1 MKGKNIKKYRQEKGL
16 TQKQLGELC
25 GMSESTIRK
34 YELELLNPKL
44 ETLQKISNA
53 LDVNINELLD
63 YQEFLNNGDWL
74 GFAELEKISVKQEE
88 EKYNKELNKRGIQQI
103 YDLLTDLYSDGKYR
117 FNLNDIDGLNVF
129 LNINLDEYK
138 NVSNKE
144 LKELEKDILKYL
156 DFQFEKILSNKET
169 NKFKK

>member
-1 MKGKNIKKYRQEKGL
+1 MTTNEKIKKIRQEKRL

-25 GMSESTIRK
+25 GIAESTIRR
-34 YELELLNPKL
+34 YELGDLNPKL
-44 ETLQKISNA
+44 ETIRKIAKA
-53 LDVNINELLD
+53 LDVSISD
-63 YQEFLNNGDWL
+63 IVDDWK
-74 GFAELEKISVKQEE
+74 GFPIEEIKADFIGVEE